1 MPSQQIVSP
10 EDWRTARIALLD
22 DEKALTRQLDTLRA
36 KRRALPWT
44 RVAKDYRFAAPEG
57 ALTLADL
64 FGTNSQ
70 LITYHFMFGPGWQEG
85 CKSCSFLADHFDGAA
100 PHLTHHD
107 VSLVAVSLAPLAEF
121 QPFKERMGWRF
132 PWVSS
137 AGSDFNYDFGVSFG
151 RDEAAEQRAGYNYRP
166 GAAPSQG
173 ELPGLSVFAKADDGA
188 IHHTYSTYARGLDL
202 LIGAHNYLDLTPNG
216 RNEASTMDWVR
227 LHDRYEN

>member
-1 MPSQQIVSP
+1 MQSQPTVSP
-10 EDWRTARIALLD
+10 EDWRAARTTLLEE
-22 DEKALTRQLDTLRA
+22 EKVLTRQLDTLRA

-44 RVAKDYRFAAPEG
+44 RVEKDYRFVGPEG

-64 FGTNSQ
+64 FGANSQ

-85 CKSCSFLADHFDGAA
+85 CRSCSFLADHIDGAE

-107 VSLVAVSLAPLAEF
+107 VSLVAVSRAPLVEF
-121 QPFKERMGWRF
+121 QPFKDRMGWRF

-137 AGSDFNYDFGVSFG
+137 AGGDFSFDFGVSFG
-151 RDEAAEQRAGYNYRP
+151 RDAATEQRTGYNYRP
-166 GAAPSQG
+166 GAAPSEG
-173 ELPGLSVFAKADDGA
+173 ELPSLSVFAKGDNGV

-216 RNEASTMDWVR
+216 RNEASIMDWVR
-227 LHDRYEN
+227 FHDRYDD